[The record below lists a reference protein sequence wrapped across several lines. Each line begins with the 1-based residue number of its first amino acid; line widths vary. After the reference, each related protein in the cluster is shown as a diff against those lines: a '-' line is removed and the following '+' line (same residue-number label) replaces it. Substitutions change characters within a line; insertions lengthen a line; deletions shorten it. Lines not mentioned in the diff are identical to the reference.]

1 MTTRTFAGYS
11 IMRMLGD
18 GGMTRLL
25 LALDEQG
32 QRVVL
37 RYLQE
42 EYARRWRYRRHF
54 MQGAKV
60 LTQLH
65 HPNIVQLIKTGQ
77 EGHIPYM
84 VLEYVEACSLRELLL
99 NRDPLLVRQ
108 ALPMIRQLAAV
119 LAYVHGAGYM
129 HLDLK
134 PENILVQKDGSVYII
149 DFDLAQKRRWHPF
162 RLWELPGTP
171 AYIAPETLLRH
182 EVDER
187 SDIYGLGVVFY
198 EMLTFHKPYEG
209 THIDQVR
216 ADHVNPAVPPTRP
229 RQHDAHIPVDL
240 ETIILK
246 CIAKQPED
254 RYPSIS
260 LVIRD
265 LEALI

>member
-1 MTTRTFAGYS
+1 MTTRSFAGYS
-11 IMRMLGD
+11 IIRMLGD

-32 QRVVL
+32 QRVVV
-37 RYLQE
+37 RYLKE

-54 MQGAKV
+54 RQGAKV
-60 LTQLH
+60 LATLH
-65 HPNIVQLIKTGQ
+65 HTNIVQLIKTGQ
-77 EGHIPYM
+77 EGHIPFM
-84 VLEYVEACSLRELLL
+84 VLEYVEACSLRELIM
-99 NRDPLLVRQ
+99 NRSPLLLKA
-108 ALPMIRQLAAV
+108 ALPMIRQMAALLAF
-119 LAYVHGAGYM
+119 VHGAGYI

-134 PENILVQKDGSVYII
+134 PENILVQKDGAVYLI
-149 DFDLAQKRRWHPF
+149 DFDLAQQRRWRPF
-162 RLWELPGTP
+162 RLWDLPGTP

-182 EVDER
+182 QVDER

-198 EMLTFHKPYEG
+198 EILTFHKPYEG

-216 ADHVNPAVPPTRP
+216 ADQVNPTVPPTRP
-229 RQHDAHIPVDL
+229 RYYEPAIPVAL

-246 CIAKQPED
+246 CIAKRSED